1 MNETLSVQL
10 PEITTKIE
18 EMVRATFPEVRF
30 TNIWVRP
37 GTSSWFGDAIMD
49 IWAIYDGEVDDLQKV
64 PDRLS
69 FGTRVQDM
77 LWDRGL
83 DTLPKTH
90 FVTKADAGDWRPEG
104 I

>member
-1 MNETLSVQL
+1 MNETLSEQL

-30 TNIWVRP
+30 TNVWVRP

-49 IWAIYDGEVDDLQKV
+49 IWAIYDGEVGDLQKV

-69 FGTRVQDM
+69 LGTRVQDM
-77 LWDRGL
+77 LWGSRPRHPAQ
-83 DTLPKTH
+83 DTLRH
-90 FVTKADAGDWRPEG
+90 EG
-104 I
+104 RRGRLAP